1 MSGPVPSPS
10 MNGTIGLSGTT
21 SLPFWMVILAP
32 SAGGMAR
39 GLAGVD
45 MDALLRIAGRRTC
58 RARNASTGGL
68 GRRQPRL
75 PRLCDTGA
83 PRTTLAASIRAHM
96 TEASN
101 QSVPAKPRASVLR
114 RMCAIRPVETGEAEG
129 KERLKQVLGPLA
141 LTTIGLG
148 ATIGTGIFV
157 LTGQV
162 AANQSGPAISL
173 SLLIAAFGSMLAALC
188 YSEFAAFLPVP
199 GSAYR
204 YTYATLGEALA
215 WFIGWNLLLE
225 YAISASTV
233 AVSWSAYVVSLLND
247 AHIHLPEVL
256 VNAPFGLVNDHLQ
269 LTGAWINV
277 PAVLIVLAMTA
288 VLYVGVRES
297 AGANNV
303 MVILKVV
310 IIVIVVIAGLKF
322 VDKANFR
329 PFVPPNA
336 GTFGH
341 FGVSGVL
348 QGAGIIFFSYVGFD
362 TASTMALEAR
372 NPPRDVPLGILGAL
386 GISTVLYVAMATVLI
401 GMVPYSQLNV
411 AAPVAVA
418 LDAHPQLGW
427 LAWPIKLGI
436 IAGMTSVI
444 LTSLLGQPRILL
456 SMADDGLLPLA
467 MGRCHPR
474 FKTPHVS
481 TVITGL
487 GAAAIA
493 AAFPLDVLADLVSIG
508 ILLAFAVV
516 CLGVLVLRY
525 TRPDVHRPFR
535 VPWAPFTCILG
546 FLVCCGLTLTL
557 QNGTWKRLFWWT
569 LIGMSIYA
577 LYGFRNSR
585 LRRHDTHA

>member
-1 MSGPVPSPS
+1 MMNKESSARPSLLRQMCAVRPIDPVP
-10 MNGTIGLSGTT
+10 
-21 SLPFWMVILAP
+21 
-32 SAGGMAR
+32 
-39 GLAGVD
+39 
-45 MDALLRIAGRRTC
+45 
-58 RARNASTGGL
+58 
-68 GRRQPRL
+68 
-75 PRLCDTGA
+75 
-83 PRTTLAASIRAHM
+83 
-96 TEASN
+96 
-101 QSVPAKPRASVLR
+101 
-114 RMCAIRPVETGEAEG
+114 EG
-129 KERLKQVLGPLA
+129 KERLKQVLGPWA
-141 LTTIGLG
+141 LTSIGLG

-162 AANQSGPAISL
+162 AANQTGPAISL

-204 YTYATLGEALA
+204 YTYATLGETLA

-233 AVSWSAYVVSLLND
+233 AVSWSAYVISLLND
-247 AHIHLPEVL
+247 AHIQLPAAL
-256 VNAPFGLVNDHLQ
+256 VNAPLGLDAHDHVIRS
-269 LTGAWINV
+269 GAIINV
-277 PAVLIVLAMTA
+277 PAMLIVLAMTA

-297 AGANNV
+297 ARANTV
-303 MVILKVV
+303 MVTLKVA

-322 VDKANFR
+322 VDPANFK
-329 PFVPPNA
+329 PFVPPNG

-341 FGVSGVL
+341 FGISGVL

-372 NPPRDVPLGILGAL
+372 NPQRDLPLGIIGAL
-386 GISTVLYVAMATVLI
+386 VISTVLYVAMSSVLV
-401 GMVPYSQLNV
+401 GMVPFQKLNV

-418 LDAHPQLGW
+418 LDTHPQLAW
-427 LAWPIKLGI
+427 LSWPVKLGV

-456 SMADDGLLPLA
+456 SMADDGLLPLS

-481 TVITGL
+481 TVITGV
-487 GAAAIA
+487 GAAIIA
-493 AAFPLDVLADLVSIG
+493 GLFPLDILADLVSIG

-516 CLGVLVLRY
+516 CIGVLVLRY
-525 TRPDVHRPFR
+525 TRPEVHRPFR
-535 VPWAPFTCILG
+535 VPWAPVTCVLG
-546 FLVCCGLTLTL
+546 AMVCLGLTVTL
-557 QNGTWKRLFWWT
+557 SNGTWMRLLIWT
-569 LIGMSIYA
+569 IIGMSIYA

-585 LRRHDTHA
+585 LRR